1 MKTAITIPSRTVR
14 VGRRAGWPQAIV
26 AALALAGFAQA
37 GAAETL
43 RFGAGQQGSQ
53 NYGVNAAL
61 AQAIE
66 SRTDLSVSVQ
76 SFGGP
81 VAYLPLLAAGE
92 LDMAAVVTPDYGDAL
107 RGAGPFEGLAQSNL
121 AVVAA
126 LLPSVVGLMVR
137 ADSGI
142 ETIADL
148 AGRRVAWGIPAQAS
162 LQPYVEGALANGG
175 LAPSDVQPVP
185 VASVGAGVSALVD
198 GAVDATLFA
207 LRAGAVVEADQAT
220 GGIRW
225 LPFDASE
232 EAVARMQA
240 VAPEAYLL
248 DIAPASGLVGID
260 APIATMTYDY
270 ILVAR
275 ADLDDAVVD
284 RVARMLAEEAE
295 AIAGTAS
302 VLSAMTAETV
312 GRPYPG
318 LTFHP
323 AAARVLHGAD

>member
-1 MKTAITIPSRTVR
+1 
-14 VGRRAGWPQAIV
+14 
-26 AALALAGFAQA
+26 
-37 GAAETL
+37 
-43 RFGAGQQGSQ
+43 
-53 NYGVNAAL
+53 VNTAL
-61 AQAIE
+61 AQAIDE
-66 SRTDLSVSVQ
+66 RTDLSVTVQ

-107 RGAGPFEGLAQSNL
+107 RGTGPFAGMAQANL
-121 AVVAA
+121 AVVAP

-142 ETIADL
+142 ESISDL

-175 LAPSDVQPVP
+175 LSPADVTQVP
-185 VASVGAGVSALVD
+185 VASVRAGVTALVD

-207 LRAGAVVEADQAT
+207 LRGGAVVEADQAT

-225 LPFDASE
+225 LPFDASD

-248 DIAPASGLVGID
+248 EVAPADGLVGID
-260 APIATMTYDY
+260 GPIATMTYDY
-270 ILVAR
+270 IMIAR
-275 ADLDDAVVD
+275 ADLDDALVEP
-284 RVARMLAEEAE
+284 VARMLAEEA
-295 AIAGTAS
+295 ASIAGTAS

-318 LTFHP
+318 LEFHP
-323 AAARVLHGAD
+323 AAARVLHGGD

>member
-1 MKTAITIPSRTVR
+1 MTTALSLQPQTARNRHRSGWSR
-14 VGRRAGWPQAIV
+14 ALV
-26 AALALAGFAQA
+26 AALALAGLAQA

-53 NYGVNAAL
+53 NYGVNTAL
-61 AQAIE
+61 AQAID
-66 SRTDLSVSVQ
+66 SRTDISVTVQ

-81 VAYLPLLAAGE
+81 VSYLPLLAAGE

-107 RGAGPFEGLAQSNL
+107 RGSGPFEGLAQGNL
-121 AVVAA
+121 AVVAP

-137 ADSGI
+137 ADAGI
-142 ETIADL
+142 DTVADL
-148 AGRRVAWGIPAQAS
+148 AGRRVAWGMPAQAS

-175 LAPSDVQPVP
+175 LSPADVTQVP
-185 VASVGAGVSALVD
+185 VASVRAGVTALVD

-220 GGIRW
+220 GGVRW
-225 LPFDASE
+225 LPFDTSD

-240 VAPEAYLL
+240 IAPEAYLL
-248 DIAPASGLVGID
+248 EVAPAEGLVGID

-270 ILVAR
+270 ILAAR
-275 ADLDDAVVD
+275 ADLDDAIVE
-284 RVARMLAEEAE
+284 RVARMLAEETE

-323 AAARVLHGAD
+323 AAARVLHGGN

>member
-1 MKTAITIPSRTVR
+1 MTTVPTDTAPLNRD
-14 VGRRAGWPQAIV
+14 RRRHVTA
-26 AALALAGFAQA
+26 AALALAVLALGPVLPAEAQ
-37 GAAETL
+37 TL
-43 RFGAGQQGSQ
+43 RMGAGQQGSQ
-53 NYGVNAAL
+53 NYGVNTAL

-66 SRTDLSVSVQ
+66 DRTELSVTVQ

-81 VAYLPLLAAGE
+81 VAYLPLLATGE

-107 RGAGPFEGLAQSNL
+107 RGTGPFAGLAQESL
-121 AVVAA
+121 AVIAP

-142 ETIADL
+142 AAIPDL

-175 LAPSDVQPVP
+175 LAPGDVTQVP
-185 VASVGAGVSALVD
+185 VASVAAGVAALVD
-198 GAVDATLFA
+198 GSVDATLFA
-207 LRAGAVVEADQAT
+207 LRGGAVVEANQAT

-225 LPFDASE
+225 LPFDSSDA
-232 EAVARMQA
+232 AVARMQA

-248 DIAPASGLVGID
+248 TVVPAEGLVGIE

-270 ILVAR
+270 ILAAR
-275 ADLDDAVVD
+275 ADLDDAVVEQ
-284 RVARMLAEEAE
+284 VARMLADQAAE
-295 AIAGTAS
+295 IAAGAS
-302 VLSAMTAETV
+302 VLSGMTAETV

-318 LTFHP
+318 LAFHP
-323 AAARVLHGAD
+323 AAAAVLHGGD